1 MSKQAKDLKSCP
13 YCGAVGYGEEEVRLK
28 LTSTS
33 KGHFAIICSCGATG
47 PIRDSE
53 QRAIEAWDTREHEE
67 PDLSQQP
74 SHSSIGKAEVDI
86 KGNLKSLGLSTILQ
100 VLSSENK
107 TGVLQLVQGSR
118 IRSIYIRNGKI
129 VAASGRDGL
138 RLGQILYGKGL
149 ISQEQL
155 QEALEKAMESDKRVG
170 GVLLDLGYIE
180 EDGLKEL
187 IRYQIREAVLDISL
201 WVEGDFEYRD
211 CLLEFDERG
220 VEEFS
225 TMGIILEAAARRDE
239 WANA

>member
-13 YCGAVGYGEEEVRLK
+13 YCGAVEYGDEEKRLR

-33 KGHFAIICSCGATG
+33 NGHFAIICSCGVTG

-53 QRAIEAWDTREHEE
+53 QRAIEAWNTRDRCK
-67 PDLSQQP
+67 PDLSQQ
-74 SHSSIGKAEVDI
+74 SFHSSTGNPEVDI

-100 VLSSENK
+100 ILSSENK
-107 TGVLQLVQGSR
+107 TGVLQFVQGNK

-129 VAASGRDGL
+129 VAASGREGL
-138 RLGQILYGKGL
+138 RLGQLLYGKGL

-155 QEALEKAMESDKRVG
+155 QEALDKASETDKRVG
-170 GVLLDLGYIE
+170 EVLLDLGYLE
-180 EDGLKEL
+180 EDDLKEL

-220 VEEFS
+220 VDDFS
-225 TMGIILEAAARRDE
+225 TMAIILEAAVRRDE

>member
-1 MSKQAKDLKSCP
+1 MSDQKRDLRSCP
-13 YCGAVGYGEEEVRLK
+13 YCGAVGCGDEEEQLK

-33 KGHFAIICSCGATG
+33 NGHFAVVCVCGVSG

-53 QRAIEAWDTREHEE
+53 DRAIEAWNTREHCE

-74 SHSSIGKAEVDI
+74 FNSATGRAEVGI

-100 VLSSENK
+100 ILSSENK
-107 TGVLQLVQGSR
+107 TGVLQFVQGNR

-129 VAASGRDGL
+129 VAASGREGL
-138 RLGQILYGKGL
+138 RLGQILYGKGM

-155 QEALEKAMESDKRVG
+155 QEALEKARETDKRVG
-170 GVLLDLGYIE
+170 EVLLDLGYIE
-180 EDGLKEL
+180 ENGLKEL

-220 VEEFS
+220 VEDVS
-225 TMGIILEAAARRDE
+225 TMAIILEVAARRDE

>member
-1 MSKQAKDLKSCP
+1 MSKQAKNLKSCP

-100 VLSSENK
+100 ILSSENK

>member
-47 PIRDSE
+47 PIRVSE

-100 VLSSENK
+100 ILSSENK

>member
-1 MSKQAKDLKSCP
+1 MSKQAKDLVSCP
-13 YCGAVGYGEEEVRLK
+13 YCGAVGYGEEEERLRS
-28 LTSTS
+28 TSTS
-33 KGHFAIICSCGATG
+33 NGHFAIICSCGASG

-53 QRAIEAWDTREHEE
+53 QRAIEAWNTRGNCEL
-67 PDLSQQP
+67 DLSQQP
-74 SHSSIGKAEVDI
+74 FNSLIDKAEVGI

-100 VLSSENK
+100 ILSSENK
-107 TGVLQLVQGSR
+107 TGVLQFVQGNK

-129 VAASGRDGL
+129 VAASGREGL
-138 RLGQILYGKGL
+138 RLGQILYGKGM

-155 QEALEKAMESDKRVG
+155 QEALEKARETDKRVG
-170 GVLLDLGYIE
+170 EVLLDFGYIE

-187 IRYQIREAVLDISL
+187 IRYQIREAVLDISF

-220 VEEFS
+220 VEDVS
-225 TMGIILEAAARRDE
+225 TMGIIIEAAARRDE

>member
-13 YCGAVGYGEEEVRLK
+13 YCGAVGPGEEEVRLK
-28 LTSTS
+28 LSSTS
-33 KGHFAIICSCGATG
+33 NGHFAIICSCGATG

-53 QRAIEAWDTREHEE
+53 QRALEAWNTRSHCK

-74 SHSSIGKAEVDI
+74 FNSSIGKAEVGI

-100 VLSSENK
+100 ILSSEYK
-107 TGVLQLVQGSR
+107 TGVLQFVRGNR

-129 VAASGRDGL
+129 VAASGREGL
-138 RLGQILYGKGL
+138 RLGQILYGKGM

-155 QEALEKAMESDKRVG
+155 QEALKKARETDKRVG
-170 GVLLDLGYIE
+170 EILLDLGYIE

-187 IRYQIREAVLDISL
+187 IRYQIREAVLDISF

-220 VEEFS
+220 VEDFNA
-225 TMGIILEAAARRDE
+225 MAIILEATVRRDE

>member
-47 PIRDSE
+47 PIRDSQ
-53 QRAIEAWDTREHEE
+53 QRAIEAWDTREHAE

-100 VLSSENK
+100 ILSSENK
-107 TGVLQLVQGSR
+107 TGVLQFVQGSR

-129 VAASGRDGL
+129 VAASGRENL

-155 QEALEKAMESDKRVG
+155 QEALEKAMETDKRVG

>member
-13 YCGAVGYGEEEVRLK
+13 YCGAGEYGDEGVRLR

-33 KGHFAIICSCGATG
+33 NGYFAIICSCGATG

-53 QRAIEAWDTREHEE
+53 DRAIEAWNTRGHCG
-67 PDLSQQP
+67 PDLSHQP
-74 SHSSIGKAEVDI
+74 LHCSISKAEVGI

-100 VLSSENK
+100 ILSSEHK
-107 TGVLQLVQGSR
+107 TGVLQFVQGNR

-129 VAASGRDGL
+129 VAASGREGL
-138 RLGQILYGKGL
+138 RLGQILYGKGM
-149 ISQEQL
+149 ISQQQL
-155 QEALEKAMESDKRVG
+155 QESLEKARETDKRVG
-170 GVLLDLGYIE
+170 EVLLDLGHIE
-180 EDGLKEL
+180 EDDLKEL
-187 IRYQIREAVLDISL
+187 IRYQIREAVLDISF

-220 VEEFS
+220 VEDVS
-225 TMGIILEAAARRDE
+225 TMAIILEAAVRRDE

>member
-1 MSKQAKDLKSCP
+1 MSGQKRNFRSCP
-13 YCGAVGYGEEEVRLK
+13 YCGAVGYGDEEVRLR

-33 KGHFAIICSCGATG
+33 NGYFAIICSCGATG

-53 QRAIEAWDTREHEE
+53 DRATEAWNTREYKE

-74 SHSSIGKAEVDI
+74 LHSSISKAEVGI

-100 VLSSENK
+100 ILSSEDK
-107 TGVLQLVQGSR
+107 TGVLQFVQGDR

-129 VAASGRDGL
+129 VAASGREGL
-138 RLGQILYGKGL
+138 RLGQILYGKGM

-155 QEALEKAMESDKRVG
+155 QEALEKARETDKRVG
-170 GVLLDLGYIE
+170 EVLLDLGYIE
-180 EDGLKEL
+180 EDGLREL
-187 IRYQIREAVLDISL
+187 IRYQIREAVLDISF

-220 VEEFS
+220 VEDVS
-225 TMGIILEAAARRDE
+225 TMGIIIEAAARRDE

>member
-1 MSKQAKDLKSCP
+1 MSKQEKDLKSCP
-13 YCGAVGYGEEEVRLK
+13 YCGAFGYRDEEKRLG

-33 KGHFAIICSCGATG
+33 NGHFAIICSCGATG

-53 QRAIEAWDTREHEE
+53 QRAIEAWNTRNHCK

-74 SHSSIGKAEVDI
+74 FHSSTGKTEVGI
-86 KGNLKSLGLSTILQ
+86 KGNLKSVRLSTILQ
-100 VLSSENK
+100 ILSSENK
-107 TGVLQLVQGSR
+107 TGVLQAVQGNR

-129 VAASGRDGL
+129 VAASGREGL
-138 RLGQILYGKGL
+138 RLGQLLYGRGL

-155 QEALEKAMESDKRVG
+155 QEALEKARETDKRVG
-170 GVLLDLGYIE
+170 EVLLDLGYIE

-187 IRYQIREAVLDISL
+187 IRYQIREAMLDISL

-211 CLLEFDERG
+211 CLLAFDERG
-220 VEEFS
+220 VEDFS
-225 TMGIILEAAARRDE
+225 TMGIILEAAARKDE

>member
-1 MSKQAKDLKSCP
+1 MSKQEKDFKSCP
-13 YCGAVGYGEEEVRLK
+13 YCGSDEFGNEGIRLR

-33 KGHFAIICSCGATG
+33 NGHFAIFCSCGAAG

-53 QRAIEAWDTREHEE
+53 RGAIEAWNTRGHCE

-74 SHSSIGKAEVDI
+74 FHSSISKAEVGI

-100 VLSSENK
+100 ILSSEDK
-107 TGVLQLVQGSR
+107 TGVLQFVQGNR

-129 VAASGRDGL
+129 VAASGREGL
-138 RLGQILYGKGL
+138 RLGQILYGKGM

-155 QEALEKAMESDKRVG
+155 QEALEKARETDKRVG
-170 GVLLDLGYIE
+170 EVLLDLGYIE

-187 IRYQIREAVLDISL
+187 IRYQIREAVLDISF

-220 VEEFS
+220 VEDVS

-239 WANA
+239 WPNA

>member
-1 MSKQAKDLKSCP
+1 MSKQEKDLKSCP
-13 YCGAVGYGEEEVRLK
+13 YCGAVGYGDEVKRLR

-33 KGHFAIICSCGATG
+33 NGHFAIICSCGATG

-53 QRAIEAWDTREHEE
+53 QRAIEAWNTRGHCAC
-67 PDLSQQP
+67 DLSQQP
-74 SHSSIGKAEVDI
+74 FHSSIGKEEVGI
-86 KGNLKSLGLSTILQ
+86 KGNLKSLGLATILQ
-100 VLSSENK
+100 MLSSENK
-107 TGVLQLVQGSR
+107 TGVLQFVQGNR

-129 VAASGRDGL
+129 VAASGREGL
-138 RLGQILYGKGL
+138 RLGQILYGKGM

-155 QEALEKAMESDKRVG
+155 QEALEKARETDKRVG
-170 GVLLDLGYIE
+170 EVLLDLGYIE

-220 VEEFS
+220 VEDVS
-225 TMGIILEAAARRDE
+225 TMAIILEAAARRDE

>member
-100 VLSSENK
+100 ILSSENK

>member
-1 MSKQAKDLKSCP
+1 MSKQEKDLVSCP
-13 YCGAVGYGEEEVRLK
+13 YCGAVGYGEEEERLRS
-28 LTSTS
+28 TSTS
-33 KGHFAIICSCGATG
+33 NGHFAIICSCGASG

-53 QRAIEAWDTREHEE
+53 QRAIEAWNTRGNCEL
-67 PDLSQQP
+67 DLSQQP
-74 SHSSIGKAEVDI
+74 FNSLIDKAEVGI

-100 VLSSENK
+100 ILSSEDK
-107 TGVLQLVQGSR
+107 TGVLQFAQGNR

-129 VAASGRDGL
+129 VAASGREGL
-138 RLGQILYGKGL
+138 RLGQILYGKGM

-155 QEALEKAMESDKRVG
+155 QEALEKARETDKRVG
-170 GVLLDLGYIE
+170 EVLLDFGYIE

-187 IRYQIREAVLDISL
+187 IRYQIREAVLDISF

-220 VEEFS
+220 VEDVS
-225 TMGIILEAAARRDE
+225 TMGIIIEAAARRDE

>member
-1 MSKQAKDLKSCP
+1 MSDQKRDLRSCP
-13 YCGAVGYGEEEVRLK
+13 YCGAVGCGDEELQLR

-33 KGHFAIICSCGATG
+33 NGHFAIICSCGASG

-53 QRAIEAWDTREHEE
+53 QRAIEAWNTRDHCK

-74 SHSSIGKAEVDI
+74 FNSSIGKAEVGI

-100 VLSSENK
+100 ILSSENK
-107 TGVLQLVQGSR
+107 TGVLQFVQGNR
-118 IRSIYIRNGKI
+118 IRSIYMRNGKI
-129 VAASGRDGL
+129 VAASGREGL
-138 RLGQILYGKGL
+138 RLGQILHRKGL

-155 QEALEKAMESDKRVG
+155 QEALEKARETDRRVG
-170 GVLLDLGYIE
+170 EVLLDFGYIE

-220 VEEFS
+220 VEDVS
-225 TMGIILEAAARRDE
+225 TMAIILEAAARRDE

>member
-107 TGVLQLVQGSR
+107 TGVLQFVQGSR

>member
-13 YCGAVGYGEEEVRLK
+13 YCGAVGYGDEEVRLR

-33 KGHFAIICSCGATG
+33 NGHFAIICSCGATG
-47 PIRDSE
+47 PTRDSE
-53 QRAIEAWDTREHEE
+53 QRAIEAWNTRDHCK

-74 SHSSIGKAEVDI
+74 FNSSIGRAEVGI
-86 KGNLKSLGLSTILQ
+86 KGNLKSLGFSTILQ
-100 VLSSENK
+100 ILSSEDK
-107 TGVLQLVQGSR
+107 TGVLQFVQGNR

-129 VAASGRDGL
+129 VAASGREGL
-138 RLGQILYGKGL
+138 RLGQILYGKGM

-155 QEALEKAMESDKRVG
+155 QEALEKARETDKRVG
-170 GVLLDLGYIE
+170 EVLLDLGYIE

-187 IRYQIREAVLDISL
+187 IRYQIREAVLDISF

-220 VEEFS
+220 VEDVS
-225 TMGIILEAAARRDE
+225 TMAIILEAAARRDE

>member
-1 MSKQAKDLKSCP
+1 MSTQEKDLESCP
-13 YCGAVGYGEEEVRLK
+13 YCGAVGYGDEEERLR

-33 KGHFAIICSCGATG
+33 NGHFAISCSCGATG

-53 QRAIEAWDTREHEE
+53 QRAIEAWNTRDHSK

-74 SHSSIGKAEVDI
+74 FNSSIGKAEVGI
-86 KGNLKSLGLSTILQ
+86 KGNLKTLGLSTILQ
-100 VLSSENK
+100 ILSSENK
-107 TGVLQLVQGSR
+107 TGVLQFGQGNR
-118 IRSIYIRNGKI
+118 VRSIYLRNGKI
-129 VAASGRDGL
+129 VAASGRAGQ

-155 QEALEKAMESDKRVG
+155 QEALDRARETDRRVG
-170 GVLLDLGYIE
+170 EVLLDLGYLE

-187 IRYQIREAVLDISL
+187 IRYQIREAVLEISL

-220 VEEFS
+220 VEDFS
-225 TMGIILEAAARRDE
+225 TMAIILEAAVRRDE

>member
-1 MSKQAKDLKSCP
+1 MSKQEKDFKSCP
-13 YCGAVGYGEEEVRLK
+13 YCGSDEFGNEGIRLR

-33 KGHFAIICSCGATG
+33 NGHFAIICSCGATG

-53 QRAIEAWDTREHEE
+53 QRAIEAWNTRGHCE

-74 SHSSIGKAEVDI
+74 FHSSISKAEVGI

-100 VLSSENK
+100 ILSSEDK
-107 TGVLQLVQGSR
+107 TGVLQFVQGDR

-129 VAASGRDGL
+129 VAASGREGL
-138 RLGQILYGKGL
+138 RLGQILYGKGM

-155 QEALEKAMESDKRVG
+155 QEALEKARETDKRVG
-170 GVLLDLGYIE
+170 EVLLDLGYIE

-187 IRYQIREAVLDISL
+187 IRYQIREAVLDISF

-211 CLLEFDERG
+211 CPLKFDERG
-220 VEEFS
+220 VEDFS